1 MKIAILGTGNVGRA
15 LARSTTRAGH
25 DVVLSSSNPASAQ
38 GVAAAIGAR
47 VAASNAEAVSGAEVV
62 ILAVPTAVVADVVSD
77 LRTALDGRI
86 VVDVTNR
93 PTPDP
98 DGKRISSI
106 AEELQALA
114 PQARVVKAFNTAFA
128 ARQEEP
134 NLGDLRA
141 DAYVAAD
148 DEDAKRQ
155 VLRLAESIG
164 FRPIDVGPLAQA
176 RTLEGMAWIHI
187 SLQMQHQWPWQSA
200 WKIVGPTGQ
209 SEG

>member
-1 MKIAILGTGNVGRA
+1 MKIAILGAGNAGKA

-25 DVVLSSSNPASAQ
+25 DVVMSSSNPAVAQ
-38 GVAAAIGAR
+38 GIAADIGAR
-47 VAASNAEAVSGAEVV
+47 VAASNAEAVSNAEVV

-77 LRTALDGRI
+77 LRSSLEGRI

-98 DGKRISSI
+98 EGRRVTSI

-128 ARQEEP
+128 ARQEDP
-134 NLGDLRA
+134 NLGDTRA

-148 DEDAKRQ
+148 DQDAKQQ

-187 SLQMQHQWPWQSA
+187 SLQMQHQWPWESA

-209 SEG
+209 PKG

>member
-1 MKIAILGTGNVGRA
+1 MKIAILGSGNAGRA
-15 LARSTTRAGH
+15 LARSITRAGH

-98 DGKRISSI
+98 DGKRVSSI

-134 NLGDLRA
+134 NLGDQRA

-164 FRPIDVGPLAQA
+164 FRPIDVGPLVQA

-209 SEG
+209 PEG

>member
-1 MKIAILGTGNVGRA
+1 MKIAILGSGNGGRA
-15 LARSTTRAGH
+15 LARSITRAGH

-77 LRTALDGRI
+77 LRSALDGRI

-98 DGKRISSI
+98 DGKRVSSI

-164 FRPIDVGPLAQA
+164 FRPIDVGPLVQA

-209 SEG
+209 PEG

>member
-25 DVVLSSSNPASAQ
+25 DVVLSSSNPAAAQ

-47 VAASNAEAVSGAEVV
+47 VAATNAEAVSGAEVV
-62 ILAVPTAVVADVVSD
+62 SLAVPTAVVADVVSD
-77 LRTALDGRI
+77 LRSALDGRI

-98 DGKRISSI
+98 DGKRTSSL

-114 PQARVVKAFNTAFA
+114 PRARVVKAFNTAFA

-134 NLGDLRA
+134 NIGDMQA

-155 VLRLAESIG
+155 ILRLAESIG

-209 SEG
+209 PEG

>member
-25 DVVLSSSNPASAQ
+25 DVVLSSSNPAAAQ

-47 VAASNAEAVSGAEVV
+47 VAATNAEAVSGAEVV

-98 DGKRISSI
+98 DGKRTSSI

-134 NLGDLRA
+134 SIGDMQA

-155 VLRLAESIG
+155 ILRLAESIG

-209 SEG
+209 PEG